1 VFSWICACIGLWL
14 KVVEAV
20 QAAVFTIVFP
30 IVFVSS
36 AFVPVAGM
44 SSWLQ
49 PIARANPVTVW
60 CNLARYL
67 ANGNLGILDVDT
79 KLPIDTFEGLLF
91 KSVVWIAGLLI
102 IFVPLAIRLYRKL
115 D

>member
-1 VFSWICACIGLWL
+1 MASF
-14 KVVEAV
+14 
-20 QAAVFTIVFP
+20 
-30 IVFVSS
+30 
-36 AFVPVAGM
+36 
-44 SSWLQ
+44 LQ
-49 PIARANPVTVW
+49 PIARANPVTAW

-91 KSVVWIAGLLI
+91 KSALWIVGLLI
-102 IFVPLAIRLYRKL
+102 VFVPLAIRLYRKL